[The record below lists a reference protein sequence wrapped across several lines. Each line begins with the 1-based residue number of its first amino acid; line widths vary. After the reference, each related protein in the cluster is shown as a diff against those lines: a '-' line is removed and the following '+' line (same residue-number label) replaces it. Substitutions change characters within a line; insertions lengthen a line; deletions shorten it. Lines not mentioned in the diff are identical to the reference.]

1 MIVQAYFQDIR
12 KHLRQEV
19 SCANSSIY
27 VAVAWFTDIQLFKIL
42 CDKAKNGVE
51 VQLLVMDDSITRNC
65 QIDYSDL
72 VKCGGKL
79 FQINESYGTL
89 MHNKFC
95 VIDDNII
102 ITGSYNWS
110 IKAASNFENIT
121 ITKDSSSLANIF
133 INEFIRIKETYHGK
147 AELKEI
153 DYNIIYKRLEIIINL
168 IQLEEYT
175 SIVIH
180 LHKIK
185 EFELTEKLN
194 AILEELQNERWSNAT
209 ISIREFL
216 KNSQAVISKDSILIE
231 ELKWRI
237 KYLELEIVAL
247 ENEENIIQKII
258 SDFIHNYTIRF
269 GEMLSKILLLKK
281 EKLKSQG
288 NNKFEEYKK
297 AEEDYA
303 NFNHNYEKEKEKKY
317 NELNDEE
324 KEELKKKYRKAATLC
339 HPDAIANKFPNDLEM
354 QKKAEEIFKKLN
366 EANEQNDLHT
376 VSQILENLENGI
388 YEFNGESLT
397 SSNREFLESRI
408 IYLQQKLDTLNKS
421 INQLR
426 LDKTY
431 RQVLNIKDFDVF
443 YYDEEI
449 RLTKELKNLEK

>member
-1 MIVQAYFQDIR
+1 
-12 KHLRQEV
+12 
-19 SCANSSIY
+19 
-27 VAVAWFTDIQLFKIL
+27 
-42 CDKAKNGVE
+42 
-51 VQLLVMDDSITRNC
+51 
-65 QIDYSDL
+65 
-72 VKCGGKL
+72 
-79 FQINESYGTL
+79 
-89 MHNKFC
+89 
-95 VIDDNII
+95 
-102 ITGSYNWS
+102 
-110 IKAASNFENIT
+110 
-121 ITKDSSSLANIF
+121 
-133 INEFIRIKETYHGK
+133 
-147 AELKEI
+147 
-153 DYNIIYKRLEIIINL
+153 
-168 IQLEEYT
+168 
-175 SIVIH
+175 
-180 LHKIK
+180 
-185 EFELTEKLN
+185 
-194 AILEELQNERWSNAT
+194 
-209 ISIREFL
+209 
-216 KNSQAVISKDSILIE
+216 
-231 ELKWRI
+231 
-237 KYLELEIVAL
+237 
-247 ENEENIIQKII
+247 
-258 SDFIHNYTIRF
+258 
-269 GEMLSKILLLKK
+269 MLSKILLLKK